1 MKNTLLSLVAIAA
14 LGVAGTL
21 PAYASNDSHGG
32 GFLCSLPFIGKLL
45 CPPAPGGG
53 GGNSSVP
60 EPTSLAILAAGAGLV
75 GAAVR
80 RRRIV
85 KK

>member
-1 MKNTLLSLVAIAA
+1 MKSTLYTLVAIAA
-14 LGVAGTL
+14 LGVAGTT
-21 PAYASNDSHGG
+21 PAYASSGG
-32 GFLCSLPFIGKLL
+32 GFLCNLPIIGKLL

-53 GGNSSVP
+53 GGGSVP
-60 EPTSLAILAAGAGLV
+60 EPASLAILAAGAGLV

-80 RRRIV
+80 RRRI